1 MPLLPTS
8 EFAIGGRGM
17 RQTQYAFL
25 AASCM
30 KFLLLR
36 TGGRLG
42 KSLDHGDLG
51 EQLSLF
57 RGLPSI

>member
-1 MPLLPTS
+1 
-8 EFAIGGRGM
+8 
-17 RQTQYAFL
+17 
-25 AASCM
+25 M

-36 TGGRLG
+36 TGGRLDKG
-42 KSLDHGDLG
+42 LDHGDLG